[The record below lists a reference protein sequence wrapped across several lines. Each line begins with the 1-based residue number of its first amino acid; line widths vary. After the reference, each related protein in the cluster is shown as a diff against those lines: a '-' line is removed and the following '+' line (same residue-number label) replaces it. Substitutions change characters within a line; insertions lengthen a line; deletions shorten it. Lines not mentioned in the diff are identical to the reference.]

1 MTTTV
6 AQGDSTIAKTQ
17 NQEEG
22 ESLKTLINY
31 ITNERSYIAWLELS
45 RKLGY
50 MSKKEKYQI
59 CFNMAIESSIA
70 MECLKCY
77 RKPYFTCKILSS
89 L

>member
-45 RKLGY
+45 PNL
-50 MSKKEKYQI
+50 
-59 CFNMAIESSIA
+59 
-70 MECLKCY
+70 L
-77 RKPYFTCKILSS
+77 
-89 L
+89 